1 MKEKSGGKINLFV
14 VEYQYADGSR
24 KKVTK
29 MNINDEQR
37 EYDKFCL
44 EFTNKVREIRE
55 DYEKMTPNN
64 QAKFR
69 NAAENIVCAS
79 GIEGL
84 LRSFKG

>member
-1 MKEKSGGKINLFV
+1 
-14 VEYQYADGSR
+14 
-24 KKVTK
+24 

-44 EFTNKVREIRE
+44 GFTNKVREIRE

-69 NAAENIVCAS
+69 IAAENIVCAS